1 MALLKVEYCLH
12 ELCVQTRKIVENRN
26 DEKDTKGETRERKN
40 EGAKLEDSPIAK
52 SERSKTERNGSCEAE
67 WRVNHWTRV
76 SMQRTYQST
85 AHAHVTRH
93 SPVNLDVNF
102 LKREYGV
109 YDDCDA
115 VSSSATKHAHP
126 V

>member
-1 MALLKVEYCLH
+1 MTCMCKREYR
-12 ELCVQTRKIVENRN
+12 VVENRN
-26 DEKDTKGETRERKN
+26 DEKDTKGEKRTEERRREAGTFADREKRT
-40 EGAKLEDSPIAK
+40 I
-52 SERSKTERNGSCEAE
+52 KTEQNGSCEAE